1 MPMPMASPPNDIR
14 LALRPYHFI
23 MMKAKSAAS
32 GRMSVTMSAL
42 RTSASSTM
50 RMMST
55 KTAPSCE
62 RFGDRVDRLSYQV
75 GPVVKRHQLDALGQR
90 FLD

>member
-14 LALRPYHFI
+14 FALSPYHFI

-42 RTSASSTM
+42 RTSASNTM
-50 RMMST
+50 RTMST
-55 KTAPSCE
+55 KTAPSA
-62 RFGDRVDRLSYQV
+62 S
-75 GPVVKRHQLDALGQR
+75 ALVTVWMA
-90 FLD
+90 FLTRSVRS